1 VTALAAAILAIVYRF
16 LCVWSNRKRDAAAVM
31 EGFDHAYDD
40 DLTDKKAS
48 LEVFIPYRSRLTSQ
62 NMQFRYIL

>member
-1 VTALAAAILAIVYRF
+1 M
-16 LCVWSNRKRDAAAVM
+16 WSNRKRDAAGIM

-48 LEVFIPYRSRLTSQ
+48 HAAFIPYRSRLTSQ